1 MALKTS
7 CSIRFLL
14 VADVLANLLQFE
26 PDGRNRV
33 SAGPEVL
40 TREVPLP
47 AAQPSHGN
55 RTLPLQEPDHRSHR
69 VLRRNR
75 NAHMHMVRPQM
86 SFRESAIPSAGPKHG
101 RTSPKCWR

>member
-14 VADVLANLLQFE
+14 VADVLANVLQFE

-33 SAGPEVL
+33 STGPEVL
-40 TREVPLP
+40 AREVPLP
-47 AAQPSHGN
+47 TAQSSHSN

-86 SFRESAIPSAGPKHG
+86 PFDNLALFLPGQSVEDLPQVLA
-101 RTSPKCWR
+101 